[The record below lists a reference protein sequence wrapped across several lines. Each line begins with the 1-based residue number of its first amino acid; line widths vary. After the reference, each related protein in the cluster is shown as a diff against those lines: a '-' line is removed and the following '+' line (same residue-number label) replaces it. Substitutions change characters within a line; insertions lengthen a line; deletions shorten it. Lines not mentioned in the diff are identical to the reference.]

1 MFSSA
6 ALALQTSGEKA
17 LSYLFQF
24 LVVVDLPCLVAL
36 SLPSLC
42 RGHVAS
48 FSLLKKKKG
57 IYSLSMFG
65 WAGSSLMH
73 GLFSSCGQ
81 QGLLSSRGDQAPH
94 GVVASFGEHGF

>member
-6 ALALQTSGEKA
+6 ALALQTLGEKA

-42 RGHVAS
+42 YGHIA
-48 FSLLKKKKG
+48 
-57 IYSLSMFG
+57 YSLSL
-65 WAGSSLMH
+65 SLKMV
-73 GLFSSCGQ
+73 FIY
-81 QGLLSSRGDQAPH
+81 
-94 GVVASFGEHGF
+94 

>member
-36 SLPSLC
+36 SLPSLF
-42 RGHVAS
+42 RGHIAS
-48 FSLLKKKKG
+48 FSLFKKKRYLFI
-57 IYSLSMFG
+57 IYVWLG
-65 WAGSSLMH
+65 WVFTDAWAFL
-73 GLFSSCGQ
+73 
-81 QGLLSSRGDQAPH
+81 
-94 GVVASFGEHGF
+94 

>member
-48 FSLLKKKKG
+48 FSLLKKKKRYLFI
-57 IYSLSMFG
+57 IYVWLG
-65 WAGSSLMH
+65 WVFTDAWAFL
-73 GLFSSCGQ
+73 
-81 QGLLSSRGDQAPH
+81 
-94 GVVASFGEHGF
+94 